1 MNSKN
6 QTYKSLSREELENYP
21 NATQLERHRLERK
34 ALDDPF
40 EQDAL
45 DGWDKANFQ
54 LGLMSNLDKK
64 FMKASPSIWSPIVI
78 SALCVA
84 IVAIVF
90 YYENTTIDI
99 TDNSEQVAQ
108 TEQPVVFI
116 EKTDLIDDSEI
127 EDMKDEALNELAST
141 PILVKKFKEEKVQTR
156 ENLPRIEIEKL
167 PILELK
173 PEVPQTKSKEIKNR
187 FGAKEIYL
195 HDFKLVDYR
204 SYRSRPV
211 IPTEQL
217 ELSGVPADR
226 EHAGSSAVEST
237 WKSID
242 VPYHDYVNKTMEYMN
257 RGNYKKALQRF
268 NVILDTYT
276 DDINAHFYSAICYYN
291 MQEFDQAI
299 NHFKVC
305 LYHRFE
311 NFDEESLWLIAHS
324 LEAKGM
330 SHDALT
336 IYQEI
341 ATNGGFYANQAKE
354 MLKK

>member
-1 MNSKN
+1 MKSKN

-40 EQDAL
+40 SQDAI
-45 DGWDKANFQ
+45 DGWEKANYQ
-54 LGLMSNLDKK
+54 VALMSNLDKK
-64 FMKASPSIWSPIVI
+64 FMKSSSSIWSPIVI
-78 SALCVA
+78 GVLCLA
-84 IVAIVF
+84 IIAIVF
-90 YYENTTIDI
+90 YYENSSTQADANT
-99 TDNSEQVAQ
+99 ELVVQ
-108 TEQPVVFI
+108 TENQTVFI
-116 EKTDLIDDSEI
+116 EKTDLIEDSEI
-127 EDMKDEALNELAST
+127 EEMKDEALNELASS
-141 PILVKKFKEEKVQTR
+141 PILVQKFKEEKVQAK
-156 ENLPRIEIEKL
+156 ENVPRIEIDDL

-173 PEVPQTKSKEIKNR
+173 PEASQAKSKEIKNR

-195 HDFKLVDYR
+195 HDVKLVDYR

-217 ELSGVPADR
+217 ELSGVPANQENAESR
-226 EHAGSSAVEST
+226 AVEST
-237 WKSID
+237 WKSVD
-242 VPYHDYVNKTMEYMN
+242 VPYYDYINKTMEYMN

-268 NVILDTYT
+268 NVILDTYG

-299 NHFKVC
+299 NHFKIC
-305 LYHRFE
+305 LHHRFE
-311 NFDEESLWLIAHS
+311 NFDEESLWLIANS
-324 LEAKGM
+324 LDAKGLNV
-330 SHDALT
+330 DAQT

-341 ATNGGFYANQAKE
+341 VTNGGFYANEAKK